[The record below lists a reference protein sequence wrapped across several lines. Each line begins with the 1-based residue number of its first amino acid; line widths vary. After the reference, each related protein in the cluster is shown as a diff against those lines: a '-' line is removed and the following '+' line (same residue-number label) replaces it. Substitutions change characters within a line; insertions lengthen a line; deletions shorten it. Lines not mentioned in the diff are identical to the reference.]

1 MNKFEDIRGVAFD
14 LDGTLVDS
22 APGLAAAVDMA
33 LYALELPVAGE
44 ERVITWIGNGADILM
59 EREQRVRCT
68 ERFRYQRRQ
77 SACVFASRL
86 RAA

>member
-33 LYALELPVAGE
+33 LYALEKNALLPGLVTAQ
-44 ERVITWIGNGADILM
+44 M
-59 EREQRVRCT
+59 
-68 ERFRYQRRQ
+68 F
-77 SACVFASRL
+77 
-86 RAA
+86 

>member
-33 LYALELPVAGE
+33 LYALELLPGLVTAQ
-44 ERVITWIGNGADILM
+44 M
-59 EREQRVRCT
+59 
-68 ERFRYQRRQ
+68 F
-77 SACVFASRL
+77 
-86 RAA
+86 

>member
-14 LDGTLVDS
+14 LDGTLADS

-44 ERVITWIGNGADILM
+44 ERVITGLVTAQIFWM
-59 EREQRVRCT
+59 ERALTGASGTCD
-68 ERFRYQRRQ
+68 
-77 SACVFASRL
+77 SA
-86 RAA
+86 